1 VERRIKREPLLVLTI
16 AVIIAALALFVLYPI
31 LRVFTYPAAGD
42 WPRMAGDARYLR
54 AALHSLLMVVMA
66 TGSATLFGFLFAYAV
81 AKTDMPLRPLFRAIV
96 ILPLFSPPFMVAFA
110 YLMMFGR
117 SGLITHGIFGVR
129 TNILGWHGL
138 WLSETISFFP
148 VAALAI
154 ESVLRSISPS
164 LEYAG
169 RNLGATGFRLF
180 RTVTFPLATPGVAGA
195 ALLVSILVLADFGNP
210 IMIAGDF
217 SVLATEAWL
226 RVEGWAD
233 VKGAAVLSAA
243 LLLPSAIIFVAQR
256 YWVGRKSYVT
266 ITGKTATIGPERTKW
281 FVRWGL
287 FAFCTLVSVLIVLV
301 YVALLMGAFVNGWG
315 FDWSPT
321 LKWLAGLG
329 QYVWELV
336 RSLLYSLV
344 AGAAS
349 ALFAMTSAYL
359 VARKRFPLRRLVDFV
374 CILPAALPGI
384 FLGIGY
390 SISFTHRPLDLYGTA
405 AIIVLSLLFWNIS
418 MGYQTGVGA
427 LKQISPSLGEAASNL
442 GAGSMRIFREI
453 EVPLLQGPFFS
464 AFIVGFIRSITTLSV
479 IVFLATSANSVVTF
493 SIMNLV
499 NDGFYGKAAA
509 LTTVLLAVA
518 LGVLGVAR
526 GLVGR
531 SLDLFQAQ

>member
-1 VERRIKREPLLVLTI
+1 
-16 AVIIAALALFVLYPI
+16 
-31 LRVFTYPAAGD
+31 
-42 WPRMAGDARYLR
+42 
-54 AALHSLLMVVMA
+54 
-66 TGSATLFGFLFAYAV
+66 
-81 AKTDMPLRPLFRAIV
+81 
-96 ILPLFSPPFMVAFA
+96 MVAFS
-110 YLMMFGR
+110 YIMMFGR

-148 VAALAI
+148 MAALAI
-154 ESVLRSISPS
+154 ESVLQSIPPS

-169 RNLGATGFRLF
+169 RNLGATGFKLF

-233 VKGAAVLSAA
+233 VKGAAVLSAV
-243 LLLPSAIIFVAQR
+243 LLLPSVIIFVAQR
-256 YWVGRKSYVT
+256 YWVGRRNYVT
-266 ITGKTATIGPERTKW
+266 ITGKVAAIAPEKVAW
-281 FVRWGL
+281 YVKWGL
-287 FAFCTLVSVLIVLV
+287 FAFCLLVSIMILLV

-315 FDWSPT
+315 FNWSPT
-321 LKWLAGLG
+321 LKWLAGIG
-329 QYVWELV
+329 QNVVEIV
-336 RSLLYSLV
+336 RSLLFSLA

-349 ALFAMTSAYL
+349 ALFAMVCAYL
-359 VARKRFPLRRLVDFV
+359 VARKRFVFRRLVDFV

-390 SISFTHRPLDLYGTA
+390 SICFTQRPIDLYGTA
-405 AIIVLSLLFWNIS
+405 AIVILSLLFWNIS

-427 LKQISPSLGEAASNL
+427 LRQISPSLGEAASNL
-442 GAGSMRIFREI
+442 GAGSLRIFKEI
-453 EVPLLQGPFFS
+453 EVPLLKGPFFS

-479 IVFLATSANSVVTF
+479 IVFLATASNAVVTF

-509 LTTVLLAVA
+509 LTTVLLAVS

-531 SLDLFQAQ
+531 KIDLFQAQ

>member
-1 VERRIKREPLLVLTI
+1 VENRVKREPLLAATI
-16 AVIIAALALFVLYPI
+16 VVMIAALGLFVLYPI
-31 LRVFTYPAAGD
+31 LRVFIYPGAAD
-42 WPRMAGDARYLR
+42 WARMAQDSRYVR
-54 AALHSLLMVVMA
+54 AALHSLLMVTLA
-66 TGSATLFGFLFAYAV
+66 TASATLFGFLFAYAI
-81 AKTDMPLRPLFRAIV
+81 AKTDMPLRGLFKGIV

-169 RNLGATGFRLF
+169 RNLGATGFKLF
-180 RTVTFPLATPGVAGA
+180 RTVTLPLATPGVAGA

-233 VKGAAVLSAA
+233 VKGAAVLSAV
-243 LLLPSAIIFVAQR
+243 LLLPSAIIFVFQR
-256 YWVGRKSYVT
+256 YWVGRRSYVT
-266 ITGKTATIGPERTKW
+266 VTGKTAAIGPERVRW

-287 FAFCTLVSVLIVLV
+287 FAFCLLVSIMILLV
-301 YVALLMGAFVNGWG
+301 YIALLMGAFVNGWG

-321 LKWLAGLG
+321 LKWLASLG
-329 QYVWELV
+329 QYVRELV
-336 RSLLYSLV
+336 RSLVFSVV

-359 VARKRFPLRRLVDFV
+359 VARKRFPLRRMVDFV
-374 CILPAALPGI
+374 SILPAALPGI

-390 SISFTHRPLDLYGTA
+390 SISFTRRPLDLYGTA

-509 LTTVLLAVA
+509 LTTVLLAIA

-531 SLDLFQAQ
+531 KIDLFQAQ

>member
-1 VERRIKREPLLVLTI
+1 MKREPLLVLTI
-16 AVIIAALALFVLYPI
+16 AVMMTALALFVLYPI
-31 LRVFTYPAAGD
+31 LRVFTFPGPSDYA
-42 WPRMAGDARYLR
+42 RMVRDARYIR
-54 AALHSLLMVVMA
+54 AALNSLLMVVLS
-66 TGSATLFGFLFAYAV
+66 TLSATLFGFLFAFAI
-81 AKTDMPLRPLFRAIV
+81 AKTDVPLRRLFKGIV
-96 ILPLFSPPFMVAFA
+96 ILPLFSPPFMVAFS

-117 SGLITHGIFGVR
+117 SGLITHGIFGLR

-138 WLSETISFFP
+138 WLSETIAFFP
-148 VAALAI
+148 VAALTI
-154 ESVLRSISPS
+154 ESVLQSIAPS

-169 RNLGATGFRLF
+169 RNLGATGFKLF
-180 RTVTFPLATPGVAGA
+180 RTVTLPLATPGVAGA

-233 VKGAAVLSAA
+233 VKGAAVLSAI
-243 LLLPSAIIFVAQR
+243 LLLPSAIIFIAQR

-266 ITGKTATIGPERTKW
+266 ITGKVAAMAPERVKW
-281 FVRWGL
+281 YVRWGL
-287 FAFCTLVSVLIVLV
+287 FGFCLLVSIMILLV
-301 YVALLMGAFVNGWG
+301 YVALLLGAFVNGWG

-321 LKWLAGLG
+321 LKWLADIGRHVG
-329 QYVWELV
+329 ELV
-336 RSLLYSLV
+336 RSLLFSLA
-344 AGAAS
+344 AGAGS
-349 ALFAMTSAYL
+349 ALFAMTCAYL
-359 VARKRFPLRRLVDFV
+359 VARKRFVFRKLVDFV

-390 SISFTHRPLDLYGTA
+390 SISFTRRPLDLYGTA
-405 AIIVLSLLFWNIS
+405 AIIILSMLFWNIS

-442 GAGSMRIFREI
+442 GAGSMRIFKEI
-453 EVPLLQGPFFS
+453 EVPLLKGPFFS
-464 AFIVGFIRSITTLSV
+464 AFIVAFIRSITTLSV
-479 IVFLATSANSVVTF
+479 IVFLATSSNSVVTF

-509 LTTVLLAVA
+509 LTSVLLAIA
-518 LGVLGVAR
+518 LGVLGLAR

-531 SLDLFQAQ
+531 KLDLFRAQ